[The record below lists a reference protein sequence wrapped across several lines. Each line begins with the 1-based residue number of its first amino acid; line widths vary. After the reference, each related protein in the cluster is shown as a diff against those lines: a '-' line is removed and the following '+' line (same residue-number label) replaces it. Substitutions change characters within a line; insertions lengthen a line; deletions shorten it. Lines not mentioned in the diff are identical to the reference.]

1 VNWADRII
9 LTYLT
14 ISSEHDVFVST
25 IIYHLLQVTQY
36 NAQQMYE
43 VGNWSITSGLKLN
56 TLGLVIN
63 PSLSLVNHSCD
74 PNAVRWVFRKLNYF
88 FFKWRI
94 MITIIYLSSCF
105 ILFWTFTESTTA
117 KLHYSLQQNTFILD
131 QKSVF
136 HTQ

>member
-1 VNWADRII
+1 MNSINRIMF
-9 LTYLT
+9 TYLT

-74 PNAVRWVFRKLNYF
+74 PNAVR
-88 FFKWRI
+88 
-94 MITIIYLSSCF
+94 
-105 ILFWTFTESTTA
+105 
-117 KLHYSLQQNTFILD
+117 
-131 QKSVF
+131 
-136 HTQ
+136 